1 MEYQRKNMKTLE
13 ELKQM
18 KIWMLWRRKVSGS
31 RVAKVP
37 CSGTGRACGVS
48 DNYAKD
54 WVTWEEAQQAL
65 KTVKADGVGFRIP
78 KGMFFL
84 DIDHRDLED
93 PWVQALLDLYDSYTE
108 YSVSGEGIHIYGLCD
123 VGALPTYTDTKDGKL
138 KLSQDYY
145 THHPDNGLEL
155 YMGQLTNRFAAFT
168 GNVILDRPL
177 QDCTDSVLYTLDCC
191 MKKAKK
197 PTKKESKAD
206 KIITALRN
214 QKNGAKFSELFD
226 HGLIEGKSHS
236 EADAILCA
244 LIAFRAGDNP
254 ALIDEVFRK
263 SALYREKWE
272 REDYRKATIANGI
285 ALCNKRQ
292 SRKKEAPPFIKIDD
306 KQRRSVSAPLLAKFV
321 REHLDYLLVRDN
333 GNQAILTYVYKN
345 GVYQQH
351 DLNMLYGEV
360 KQFIASYDEELVKM
374 SVVKESVQLILSDL
388 DYTSQDDLN
397 VNEGIIN
404 FQNGLLQVSGDEV
417 KLIPHTPKERSTIQI
432 PCSWAEKEVP
442 TPVFDKYLDT
452 LTNGDAAIR
461 QLLLEFMG
469 VAISNVKGWRMKKAL
484 FLVGDGN
491 TGKSQLK
498 SLTEKLLGKGNYIGI
513 DLAEIES
520 RFGTGAIYGKRLA
533 GSSDMSFLSVGELRI
548 FKKLTGSDSVY
559 SEFKGQQPFEYVFNG
574 ILWFC
579 MNALPK
585 FSGDRGS
592 WVYNRIMVVDCP
604 NVIPPDQQDK
614 QLLDK
619 MYAER
624 EGIVQKCVRAL
635 QRVIANGYCYSEPE
649 SVSLAREQY
658 KAANSTVVTFFEECM
673 CPWPDGKIGGSSI
686 TTGTIHRVYLQWCK
700 GNNNGYARSAKD
712 FREELAAHLDTTFA
726 EMTTRIHGN
735 TYYKEWTLTTDAQ
748 NDFSH
753 VL

>member
-1 MEYQRKNMKTLE
+1 MKTLE

-37 CSGTGRACGVS
+37 CSATGKLCGVS
-48 DNYAKD
+48 DNFEKD
-54 WVTWEEAQQAL
+54 WVTWEAAQQAL

-78 KGMFFL
+78 NGMFFL

-93 PWVQALLDLYDSYTE
+93 PWVKALLDLYDSYTE

-123 VGALPTYTDTKDGKL
+123 VGELPTYIDTKDGKL
-138 KLSQDYY
+138 KLSKDYY

-191 MKKAKK
+191 MKKSKK
-197 PTKKESKAD
+197 TTNKESKAD

-272 REDYRKATIANGI
+272 RTDYREATIANGI

-292 SRKKEAPPFIKIDD
+292 SRKKETPPFIKIDD
-306 KQRRSVSAPLLAKFV
+306 KQRRSVSAPLLARFV

-333 GNQAILTYVYKN
+333 GNQAILIYVYKN

-374 SVVKESVQLILSDL
+374 SVVKEAVQLILSDL
-388 DYTSQDDLN
+388 DYTSQDVLN
-397 VNEGIIN
+397 SNEGIIN

-417 KLIPHTPKERSTIQI
+417 KLIPHTPKELTTIQI
-432 PCSWAEKEVP
+432 PCSWAKKEVP
-442 TPVFDKYLDT
+442 TPVFDKYMDT
-452 LTNGDAAIR
+452 LTNGNAAIK

-513 DLAEIES
+513 DLAEIEA
-520 RFGTGAIYGKRLA
+520 RFGTGAIYGTRLA
-533 GSSDMSFLSVGELRI
+533 GSSDMSFLSVDQLKT
-548 FKKLTGSDSVY
+548 FKKISGGDSLFM
-559 SEFKGQQPFEYVFNG
+559 EFKGQQPFEATYNG

-579 MNALPK
+579 TNRLPK
-585 FSGDRGS
+585 FSGDKGD
-592 WVYNRIMVVDCP
+592 WVYSRMIVINCP

-635 QRVIANGYCYSEPE
+635 QTVIANGYRFSEPE
-649 SVSLAREQY
+649 SVFLAREQY

-686 TTGTIHRVYLQWCK
+686 TTGTIHKVYLQWCK
-700 GNNNGYARSAKD
+700 GNNNGYSSSAKE
-712 FREELAAHLDTTFA
+712 FREELAAHLNTSFA

-735 TYYKEWTLTTDAQ
+735 TFYKEWTLTTDAQ
-748 NDFSH
+748 NDFGY

>member
-1 MEYQRKNMKTLE
+1 MKTLE

-37 CSGTGRACGVS
+37 CSATGRACGVS
-48 DNYAKD
+48 DNYEKA
-54 WVTWEEAQQAL
+54 WVTWDEAQQAL

-78 KGMFFL
+78 KGIFFL

-93 PWVQALLDLYDSYTE
+93 PMVQKLLEQYQSYTE
-108 YSVSGEGIHIYGLCD
+108 LSVSGKGIHIYGLCD
-123 VGALPTYTDTKDGKL
+123 GNQLPIVEAKDGTQ
-138 KLSQDYY
+138 KLSKDYY

-155 YMGQLTNRFAAFT
+155 YVGQLTNRFAAFT
-168 GNVILDRPL
+168 GNAILDLPL
-177 QDCTDSVLYTLDCC
+177 RDCTETILYTLNSY
-191 MKKAKK
+191 MKKASK
-197 PTKKESKAD
+197 PTAQDNKAD
-206 KIITALRN
+206 QIITALRN
-214 QKNGAKFSELFD
+214 QKNGDYFSALFD
-226 HGLIEGKSHS
+226 DGLIKGKSHS
-236 EADAILCA
+236 EADAALCA
-244 LIAFRAGDNP
+244 LIAFRAGDDP
-254 ALIDEVFRK
+254 KMIDRIFRK
-263 SALYREKWE
+263 SALYRDKWE
-272 REDYRKATIANGI
+272 REDYRESTISRGI
-285 ALCNKRQ
+285 AACQ
-292 SRKKEAPPFIKIDD
+292 RKKPKKKEIPAFVKVND
-306 KQRRSVSAPLLAKFV
+306 KGHRSISAALLAKHI
-321 REHLDYLLVRDN
+321 RENLDYILVRDN
-333 GNQAILTYVYKN
+333 GNQAILKYVYN
-345 GVYQQH
+345 GGVYQLY
-351 DLNMLYGEV
+351 DLNMLHGAV
-360 KQFIASYDEELVKM
+360 KQFIADYDEELVKM
-374 SVVKESVQLILSDL
+374 NVVKEAVQLILSDL
-388 DYTSQDDLN
+388 DYLSQDDLN
-397 VNEGIIN
+397 ANEGIIN
-404 FQNGLLQVSGDEV
+404 FQNGLLQVSGDEL
-417 KLIPHTPKERSTIQI
+417 KLIPHTPKELTTIQI
-432 PCSWAEKEVP
+432 PCSWAEKEVL

-452 LTNGDAAIR
+452 LTNGDAAIK
-461 QLLLEFMG
+461 QLLLEVMG
-469 VAISNVKGWRMKKAL
+469 VAISNVKAWRMKKAL
-484 FLVGDGN
+484 FMVGDGN

-635 QRVIANGYCYSEPE
+635 QRVIANGYYYSEPE
-649 SVSLAREQY
+649 SVSLARKQY
-658 KAANSTVVTFFEECM
+658 QAANSTVVTFFDECM

-686 TTGTIHRVYLQWCK
+686 TTGTIHKVYLQWCK
-700 GNNNGYARSAKD
+700 GNNNGYARSAKE
-712 FREELAAHLDTTFA
+712 FREELAAHLNTTFA

-748 NDFSH
+748 NDYSH